1 MQKIGS
7 LIISCLLVACTVQ
20 PDLNLTV
27 HECAPA
33 PIARACATSFVVDGK
48 VYVFGGREDSTDVS
62 FNDLWIY
69 SPAKDQ
75 WTSLGATP
83 LRARVNATACV
94 HEGIVYIG
102 LGFAGGDSKDSLYL
116 RDWWAFNT
124 LTGIWT
130 QLADYPNSYTDCAT
144 SFVGDSAL
152 YIGYGFCWQYRR
164 DMFRYDIA
172 TNRWDSIDVDV
183 AFHGYPTRS
192 FGGTGTTC
200 QGRHFMGTGY
210 YRYSLDWWAELV
222 DGTHWEKRATV
233 PGQTRTLAKTTA
245 SKDYIYLSGGMH
257 YGGITTD
264 GEVLRDIRRYDPQ
277 TDRWTYAAIL
287 PKGLFNH
294 ISFAVGNRIYF
305 GLGETDEWKVQ
316 NKLYYIEE

>member
-1 MQKIGS
+1 MRKIGP
-7 LIISCLLVACTVQ
+7 LIISCLLVACTAQ
-20 PDLNLTV
+20 PDLDLPM

-33 PIARACATSFVVDGK
+33 PIARACATTFVVGDQ
-48 VYVFGGREDSTDVS
+48 VYVFGGREDNTQVS
-62 FNDLWIY
+62 YNDLWSY
-69 SPAKDQ
+69 NPATDS

-83 LRARVNATACV
+83 LRARVNATVCV

-102 LGFAGGDSKDSLYL
+102 LGFVGGGSRDSLYL
-116 RDWWAFNT
+116 QDFWSYDPATNQWKA
-124 LTGIWT
+124 
-130 QLADYPNSYTDCAT
+130 LADYPNKYTDCAT

-172 TNRWDSIDVDV
+172 TNTWDSIDVNV
-183 AFHGYPTRS
+183 SFHGYPTRS

-222 DGTHWEKRATV
+222 DGTHWEKRTAV

-277 TDRWTYAAIL
+277 TDRWTYVAVL
-287 PKGLFNH
+287 PKGIFNH
-294 ISFAVGNRIYF
+294 ISFTIGNRIYF
-305 GLGETDEWKVQ
+305 GLGETEEWKVQ
-316 NKLYYIEE
+316 NQLYYIEE